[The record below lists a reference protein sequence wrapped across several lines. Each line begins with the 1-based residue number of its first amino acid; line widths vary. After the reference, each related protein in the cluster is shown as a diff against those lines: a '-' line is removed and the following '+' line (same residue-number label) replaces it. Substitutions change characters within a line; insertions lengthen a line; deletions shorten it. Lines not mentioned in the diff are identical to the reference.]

1 VVVPHV
7 EFFEKHLPTL
17 RTLPSIQ
24 NQLEK
29 RWACG
34 TFTKCSKLLTK
45 LIHSYQLDDL
55 KKELWHRDLISV
67 KPGSSVE
74 NVNLLRNRIKRATNP
89 FLSVQRYNQSL
100 PPEEHWEIQL
110 IIGPFVRSSTEFR
123 SLWQRKSR
131 KLTSRIVFGCKAAT
145 ELRHSKGVPLRV
157 FSRRPYH
164 TLRLVKKQWR
174 H

>member
-55 KKELWHRDLISV
+55 KKELWHRD
-67 KPGSSVE
+67 
-74 NVNLLRNRIKRATNP
+74 P